1 MKRLVLTLAL
11 GVLAIG
17 LPAAENGSSDGKAA
31 CPMAAKTCCMQNA
44 DMAKTVAAGCPMKG
58 ATCCQKI
65 KTMAGGKTLTLA
77 KVLMSPKA
85 ASEARQ

>member
-17 LPAAENGSSDGKAA
+17 LQAAENGSSNEKVA
-31 CPMAAKTCCMQNA
+31 CPMTAKSCCMQNP
-44 DMAKTVAAGCPMKG
+44 DMAKAVAAGCPMKQ
-58 ATCCQKI
+58 ATCCKN

>member
-31 CPMAAKTCCMQNA
+31 CPTTAKTCCMQNA
-44 DMAKTVAAGCPMKG
+44 DMAKAVAAGCPMKG
-58 ATCCQKI
+58 ACCQKI
-65 KTMAGGKTLTLA
+65 KTLAGGKTLTLA

-85 ASEARQ
+85 ATEARQ